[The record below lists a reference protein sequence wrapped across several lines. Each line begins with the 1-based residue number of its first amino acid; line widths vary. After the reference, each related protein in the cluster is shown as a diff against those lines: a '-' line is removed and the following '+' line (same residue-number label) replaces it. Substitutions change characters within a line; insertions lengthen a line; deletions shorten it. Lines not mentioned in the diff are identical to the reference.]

1 MDGDEVERSKMF
13 RAVDVLQYNPNTIS
27 SRTIIK
33 KTTGSVTAMS
43 FDAGEV
49 LHPKVLPFDTLL
61 QVIDGEAE
69 VTIDGSA
76 TILGIGQF
84 IVVPPHTHNSIRA
97 VVRFKMLSTIIKGGY
112 EEVI

>member
-1 MDGDEVERSKMF
+1 MNADEVQRSKMF
-13 RAVDVLQYNPNTIS
+13 RAEDVLQYLPNAIG

-33 KTTGSVTAMS
+33 KTTGSVTALS

-49 LHPKVLPFDTLL
+49 LNAKVLPFDTLL

-69 VTIDGSA
+69 VIIDGNAS
-76 TILGIGQF
+76 TLGIGQY

-97 VVRFKMLSTIIKGGY
+97 IVRFKMLSTIIKGGY
-112 EEVI
+112 EDVM